1 MAEKGRPSPL
11 DKHWESERQWSPDIK
26 RVAKGAQGELSAGEI
41 GIGVEISPVSPGGPH
56 HSPFSEPWLL
66 SLWQEQSL
74 GVVVEEP
81 DVIPRTANTKNQIWG
96 WGV

>member
-1 MAEKGRPSPL
+1 M
-11 DKHWESERQWSPDIK
+11 K
-26 RVAKGAQGELSAGEI
+26 RACKGAQEELSAGEM
-41 GIGVEISPVSPGGPH
+41 GMGVGISPVSPGGPH
-56 HSPFSEPWLL
+56 HSPFSEPWLQ

-81 DVIPRTANTKNQIWG
+81 DVILRRVNTKNQIWG